1 MKCSERKEERMKQDT
16 RLSMIKSEDLAGFSR
31 EGQRSGKAMGRS
43 MESEWVVLSSR
54 MPNSS
59 SADARDGILFPGV
72 VDYSGLRFLL

>member
-1 MKCSERKEERMKQDT
+1 MLQSSVET
-16 RLSMIKSEDLAGFSR
+16 R
-31 EGQRSGKAMGRS
+31 GRNTTYSPKYTRVDPPVYRWVSPSSDVPQFS

-59 SADARDGILFPGV
+59 SADARDGILLPGV